1 MLALAGLAALLY
13 LPFVLR
19 SPEQPLLAEALHHRQ
34 ALRLMN
40 ASGHTE
46 LALTEQFPG
55 LELTASWLHD
65 VTGISLPSLARLLPL
80 VLNVSAPLLVFGV
93 AAGIGLSGRT
103 AFLAG
108 MVFMGHK
115 AFFFFHS
122 ALTPETLGI
131 VCFVGVWAL
140 VAAASRDRLRSWAWL
155 VPLLVLVAAGV
166 LTQHLSAL
174 MTGLSLL
181 LLAGVL
187 SWRNERTAVEV
198 FVLGAT
204 AMLLLAAWLVAHAS
218 TTTEYLAAV
227 FTSRIGWLI
236 DVLRAEGDGIR
247 EIYGGQTLPL
257 GERIVAAI
265 YPLLVAVLCGAGL
278 VVVLRGRRPPAPL
291 LLTFLIF
298 GPILWV
304 VTAPT
309 LLAGGSALAFRLW
322 PFLFLGV
329 AIYAALG
336 FRPLENACG
345 GSPPSSSRPW

>member
-1 MLALAGLAALLY
+1 M
-13 LPFVLR
+13 
-19 SPEQPLLAEALHHRQ
+19 
-34 ALRLMN
+34 
-40 ASGHTE
+40 
-46 LALTEQFPG
+46 
-55 LELTASWLHD
+55 
-65 VTGISLPSLARLLPL
+65 TGISLPSLARLLPL

-204 AMLLLAAWLVAHAS
+204 AMLLLAGWLVVHAS

-247 EIYGGQTLPL
+247 EIYGRSDAAAGRAHRRGDLP
-257 GERIVAAI
+257 RCSW
-265 YPLLVAVLCGAGL
+265 PCLCGAGL
-278 VVVLRGRRPPAPL
+278 VVVLRGRRRPPAPL

-322 PFLFLGV
+322 PFLFVGV

-336 FRPLENACG
+336 FRLLERLRRFPAVVFPAVVAAAVALVIAG
-345 GSPPSSSRPW
+345 GIVIGDNEAGRFPTPPPRPPRDPIRSRTTPSLPRGG